1 MNDLASV
8 RDPRAFVDAY
18 TRVAKP
24 LYTARGE
31 AWWALATTGSDEA
44 AAQVRDTDLALRT
57 LHADADRAAWIR
69 EQLESID
76 DPQLER
82 CLVTLLPMYEQNPAS
97 EDARAA
103 MSARI
108 AELQKAYA
116 TFRPEVDGAKVSA
129 GDIATALTD
138 SDDSDHREAM
148 WTAAHAIG
156 AEVAEPIREAARAR
170 NEVARSHGYRDHY
183 AMALAH
189 QEIDEDWLFDLLNR
203 LEKLTR
209 DPWRKQKA
217 VLDARLAS
225 RFEID
230 ADALRP
236 WHYAD
241 PFLQRVPKDGAVTL
255 DPWYADVDLVDI
267 ATRFYDGLGMN
278 VRDVL
283 ERSDLDPRDG
293 KNPHAFCTHIDRSGD
308 IRILCNMQNNE
319 RWMGTLLHEL
329 GHAAYERYLDPE
341 LPWLLRRAAHTLTT
355 EAIAMWM
362 GRQAREVDLLTEYVD
377 APAFE
382 ITPLRGELRRRQALG
397 MLLLVRWVLV
407 MSHFE
412 RALYADPD
420 REDLDELW
428 VKLREKYQGITYPE
442 GRVAPDWA
450 AKIHFAIAPV
460 YYHNYLLG
468 ELLASQL
475 SSTLLEESGD
485 RSVVDSQYVGE
496 ALIARVFAPGRSLG
510 WDALVE
516 QATGHPLST
525 APFVREFVHRDR

>member
-1 MNDLASV
+1 MSDLASV
-8 RDPRAFVDAY
+8 RDAREFVDAY
-18 TRVAKP
+18 TRAAQP

-31 AWWALATTGSDEA
+31 AWWQLATTGSDEA
-44 AAQVRDTDLALRT
+44 ANAVRDADLALRA
-57 LHADADRAAWIR
+57 LHADGDRAAWIR
-69 EQLESID
+69 EQIEACD
-76 DPQLER
+76 DPTIAR
-82 CLVTLLPMYEQNPAS
+82 CLVTILPAYEQNPADD
-97 EDARAA
+97 DARAE
-103 MSARI
+103 MSARV
-108 AELQKAYA
+108 AELQKTYA
-116 TFRPEVDGAKVSA
+116 TFRPEVDGEPVSAADIAKV
-129 GDIATALTD
+129 LVD
-138 SDDSDHREAM
+138 SNDNDQREAM
-148 WTAAHAIG
+148 WGAAHAIG
-156 AEVAEPIREAARAR
+156 GEVAESIRALARAR

-189 QEIDEDWLFDLLNR
+189 QELDEDWLADLLTR

-225 RFEID
+225 RFEIEPD
-230 ADALRP
+230 AIRP

-241 PFLQRVPKDGAVTL
+241 PFMQRVPKDGAVSL
-255 DPWYADVDLVDI
+255 DPWFADADLVDI

-293 KNPHAFCTHIDRSGD
+293 KNPHAFCTHVDRSGD
-308 IRILCNMQNNE
+308 VRILCNMQSNE
-319 RWMGTLLHEL
+319 RWMSTLLHEL
-329 GHAAYERYLDPE
+329 GHAVYERYLDPE
-341 LPWLLRRAAHTLTT
+341 LPWLLRGAAHILTT

-362 GRQAREVDLLTEYVD
+362 GRQAREVDLLTEYAD

-397 MLLLVRWVLV
+397 MLMLVRWVLV
-407 MSHFE
+407 MTSFE

-420 REDLDELW
+420 REDLDALW
-428 VKLREKYQGITYPE
+428 VELREKYQGITYPE
-442 GRVAPDWA
+442 GRSAPDWA

-475 SSTLLEESGD
+475 ASTLLDESGD

-496 ALIARVFAPGRSLG
+496 ALIARVFEPGRSMK

-516 QATGHPLST
+516 SATGHPLST